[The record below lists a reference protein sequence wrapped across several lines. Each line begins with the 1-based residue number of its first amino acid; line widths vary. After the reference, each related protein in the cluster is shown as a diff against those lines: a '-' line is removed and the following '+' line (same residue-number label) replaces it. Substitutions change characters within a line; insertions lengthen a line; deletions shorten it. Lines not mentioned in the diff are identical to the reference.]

1 MINTSSNDSVK
12 ALYELLE
19 DMPSTDKPI
28 LIWVGAG
35 ASAWCGFKRW
45 GDLAEYLHNSFKRC
59 EGKYDASIG
68 SASLL
73 IQDYPAV
80 FQLLKTANPQRYA
93 KMITSELSV
102 IPPSPLF
109 LRFCN
114 ALNKVTPVCVL
125 TTNIDEMLEKHLQET
140 STVGRND
147 LARAREMLISRK
159 PFVCKLHGSVSDID
173 SIIFTTDDYANLV
186 NDDAYLSQLS
196 AILGNCHVVFI
207 GYGLRD
213 EYLTSLLQR
222 NVTDGKTFGDGP
234 HYALLPDSKYKLP
247 KSVKIIEYD
256 PLPHTDHRD
265 PISVLEELGNKAD
278 HEKRNRELVITEPI
292 KSAHMLFHIFPP
304 GTYATSQ
311 TVTIERPDTG
321 MTREVLLGT
330 GFSNEELP
338 DSRSTSMHDVLVG
351 LLCFDEI
358 YAPFDAVGRL
368 HQMLGS
374 ERFWHLVT
382 DNILKFVRWE
392 NQEGIMFPDSSSIT
406 GGDIGSMQVLNPDM
420 TTINIEQLIKQQLA
434 AVPGQESHACQL
446 FQLLCDKTQY
456 ITSEID
462 EIIPSYTRSL
472 LLRPSIR
479 QILGISG
486 GCPTNS
492 LTRWNAFPVLRL
504 ANVVKLGLACTKLG
518 IASVKLDFGAAALA
532 GPAFSAVVGNEYAD
546 SYASYVA
553 CGRFSADLGAMA
565 LDDPSIFEAIIKFRQ
580 TSVGIDLRKNTL
592 SRLITNDGADACM
605 AINGALR
612 EVIPLR
618 TLEMARDSFINLYTP
633 ANSNHHRNLVLW
645 NDQRFSEAAIGLW
658 RKNSRRILNGI
669 ASQRRIMP
677 YEYCPCGSGDK
688 FKFCCLEAL
697 S

>member
-1 MINTSSNDSVK
+1 MIKSTSKDTVK
-12 ALYELLE
+12 ALHELLE

-45 GDLAEYLHNSFKRC
+45 GDLAEHLHNSFKRY
-59 EGKYDASIG
+59 EGAYDADIG
-68 SASLL
+68 LASLL

-80 FQLLKTANPQRYA
+80 FQLLKTANHQRYA

-114 ALNKVTPVCVL
+114 ALSKITPVFVL
-125 TTNIDEMLEKHLQET
+125 TTNIDEMLEKHLQEA
-140 STVGRND
+140 STIDRND
-147 LARAREMLISRK
+147 LARAHEMLMSRK

-173 SIIFTTDDYANLV
+173 SIVFTTDDYANLV
-186 NDDAYLSQLS
+186 SDDAYLSKLS
-196 AILGNCHVVFI
+196 GILGNCHVIFV

-213 EYLTSLLQR
+213 EYLTSLLQK
-222 NVTDGKTFGDGP
+222 NVTHGKAFGDGP
-234 HYALLPDSKYKLP
+234 HYALLPDSKYELP
-247 KSVKIIEYD
+247 KSIKIIEYD

-278 HEKRNRELVITEPI
+278 KEKRNLKPVTTKQI

-304 GTYATSQ
+304 GTHATSQ
-311 TVTIERPDTG
+311 TVTITRPDTG
-321 MTREVLLGT
+321 ITREVLLGN

-338 DSRSTSMHDVLVG
+338 DNRSTSMHDVLVG

-374 ERFWHLVT
+374 ERFWHLVAE
-382 DNILKFVRWE
+382 NILKFVRWE
-392 NQEGIMFPDSSSIT
+392 NQEGILFPDSSSFA
-406 GGDIGSMQVLNPDM
+406 GGDLGSMQVFNPDM
-420 TTINIEQLIKQQLA
+420 TTKKIEQLIKHQLT
-434 AVPGQESHACQL
+434 AVPGQETHASQL
-446 FQLLCDKTQY
+446 FQLLCDKTEY
-456 ITSEID
+456 IAPELD

-504 ANVVKLGLACTKLG
+504 ANVVKLGIACTKLG

-546 SYASYVA
+546 TCASYVV

-565 LDDPSIFEAIIKFRQ
+565 LIDPSIFEAIMKFRL
-580 TSVGIDLRKNTL
+580 TSVGIELRKNTL
-592 SRLITNDGADACM
+592 SQLVTNDGADACI

-612 EVIPLR
+612 EAIPLR
-618 TLEMARDSFINLYTP
+618 TLDMARDNFINLYTP
-633 ANSNHHRNLVLW
+633 ANNNHHKTLALW

-669 ASQRRIMP
+669 ALQQRIMP
-677 YEYCPCGSGDK
+677 YDHCPCGSGDK
-688 FKFCCLEAL
+688 FKFCCSEAL